1 MRSLRR
7 LCNFL
12 ALLLAVCLLGSCAAP
27 QSTAGEITFC
37 DSTGAQITLAAAP
50 TRVAVLFSSLADIWV
65 TAGGEVAITV
75 GESVERGICK
85 SDVTLVDTGAG
96 KSIDREALLAARPD
110 LVLCS
115 ADIAA
120 QAETAAFLTQMGIPA
135 AQFRVES
142 FDDYLAVLG
151 TFTSITGNANALL
164 THGTAQQAAIEATV
178 AAQPFSG
185 KNILFIRAGTSAR
198 SVKAKGTADHFA
210 CAMLARMGATNIAD
224 TAPILAEGLSMEAI
238 LSADPD
244 YIFFTA
250 MGDEAASH
258 AYVTEMLKGAEWQA
272 LRAVREGRYTF
283 LEKDLFHYKP
293 NARWSEAYSRLAA
306 TQG

>member
-1 MRSLRR
+1 LRK
-7 LCNFL
+7 LCKLL
-12 ALLLAVCLLGSCAAP
+12 ALALTLCLLTACRAP
-27 QSTAGEITFC
+27 AKRSDGITFC
-37 DSTGAQITLAAAP
+37 DSTGAEITLAAPP
-50 TRVAVLFSSLADIWV
+50 TRVAALFSSLADIWI
-65 TAGGEVAITV
+65 TAGGSVAVTV

-85 SDVTLVDTGAG
+85 GDVTLVDGGAG
-96 KSIDREALLAARPD
+96 KTIDREALLAACPD

-120 QAETAAFLTQMGIPA
+120 QAETAAFLTEMGIPA

-151 TFTSITGNANALL
+151 TFTDITGNKAALSA
-164 THGTAQQAAIEATV
+164 HGTTQKAAIEATV
-178 AAQPFSG
+178 AAQPFAN
-185 KNILFIRAGTSAR
+185 KRILFIRAGTSAR

-210 CAMLARMGATNIAD
+210 CAMLAEMGAVNIAD
-224 TAPILAEGLSMEAI
+224 AAPILLDGISMEAI
-238 LSADPD
+238 LAADPD
-244 YIFFTA
+244 HIFFTA
-250 MGDEAASH
+250 MGDEAAVRR
-258 AYVTEMLKGAEWQA
+258 YVAEMLTGAEWQA

-293 NARWSEAYSRLAA
+293 NTRWSAAYAHLAA